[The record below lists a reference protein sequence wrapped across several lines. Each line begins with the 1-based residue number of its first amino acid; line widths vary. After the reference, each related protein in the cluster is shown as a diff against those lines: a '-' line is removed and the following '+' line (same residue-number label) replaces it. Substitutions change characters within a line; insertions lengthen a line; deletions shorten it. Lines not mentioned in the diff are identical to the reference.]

1 MKSRRNA
8 IMLHTLKKIFCQ
20 SAITAL
26 VALAAVPALAQYSSD
41 IDVYSSVGSGSTSNV
56 LFVLDS
62 SANWNA
68 NLKHTCTYNDDKS
81 SPSKGQTKG
90 GMEQCALYNTINSMQ
105 PNTDGTAPFNIGFM
119 VFNETNV
126 DTGARVIKALT
137 PLTAS
142 GKADLLAFIKKLDQ
156 NQSPAPTSYALAMH
170 EAYLYFSQKAPFSG
184 QRAGTLAYDP
194 NAFSGGKYTLPA
206 GSDCGK
212 NYVIVIANGPPQGD
226 QTSNDV
232 MKAMLATAGGSIA
245 PITYAAGTVDPKDA
259 ANWTDEYARF
269 INGVGRTAVAD
280 GAYATTYTIAV
291 TGAPSDK
298 ATYPEIFKGIAK
310 AGGSGLAGAYEAKD
324 AVTLSIALGEV
335 FSQLQAANSVFSA
348 ASLPVSS
355 NARGSYLN
363 QIFMGMFRPDG
374 DAKPRWRGNLKQY
387 KFTYDPTTDT
397 IALADTNG
405 NAAINGATGFIKPSA
420 VSYWTTASSFWINQP
435 LGTPPNVADKTSD
448 SPDGDIVE
456 KGGIA
461 QQIRTTYA
469 TSQSARKLYTCIGC
483 SANTILATDPSS
495 QFTTANSS
503 SMAAISTDSTQRD
516 LIINWVRGTDNAGD
530 EKGPGGTTTIR
541 PSVHGDVM
549 HARPTVV
556 NYGTDASPNIVVF
569 YGANDGM
576 LHAVNANQ
584 TGTGAGQE
592 LWGFIPEEHFGKL
605 QRLRNN
611 SPEVRLSTTT
621 VSASATIPPTS
632 RDYFVD
638 GPISV
643 YQTSTNKYLYFGMRR
658 GGRFLYALDITDPA
672 LPKFLWKKANT
683 DTGFGVLGQT
693 WSEPRIAKIKGS
705 TDPVIVMGAGYDA
718 SAEDVTPAGTT
729 TMGNAVLVLN
739 ALTGNKIAQFNTDRS
754 VPADVTVVDSD
765 ADGYI
770 DRAYALDLG
779 GNIYRI
785 DFETSTSSDVSQWGI
800 YKLAALK
807 GTGTRKFFY
816 APDVLIFKNLAV
828 VQAGSGDREKPLD
841 TTSTDAFFTVFDK
854 TMTKGTV
861 SGFTPLVP
869 SNLGLVGT
877 TDSKSNGC
885 FINMN
890 TAGEKI
896 INAPLTFLGTT
907 YFGTNRP
914 TPSKGGTCSP
924 NLGEAKSY
932 AVPLLCQAPTTRT
945 FVGGGL
951 PPSPVAGFVT
961 ITYDKRNADGTTTTV
976 PKRVG
981 FVIGGGGNT
990 NTPSALDPDKKNVS
1004 TKITTKRSYWYQEN
1018 AR

>member
-1 MKSRRNA
+1 MYYSIKGRLQCWA
-8 IMLHTLKKIFCQ
+8 IVV
-20 SAITAL
+20 SALMTAL
-26 VALAAVPALAQYSSD
+26 PALAQYSSD
-41 IDVYSSVGSGSTSNV
+41 IDIYSGNGTGSTSNV

-68 NLKHTCTYNDDKS
+68 SLKHTCTYTDGGP
-81 SPSKGQTKG
+81 PSKGQTKG
-90 GMEQCALYNTINSMQ
+90 GMEQCALYNAIYAMQ

-126 DTGARVIKALT
+126 DTGARVIQALT
-137 PLTAS
+137 PLTVS
-142 GKADLLAFIKKLDQ
+142 GKTNLLAFIKKLNQ

-184 QRAGTLAYDP
+184 QRAGTLPYDP
-194 NAFSGGKYTLPA
+194 NAFNGGKYTLPV

-212 NYVIVIANGPPQGD
+212 NYLIVIANGPPQGD
-226 QTSNDV
+226 QMSNDV
-232 MKAMLATAGGSIA
+232 MKAMLATAGGSVT
-245 PITYAAGTVDPKDA
+245 PITYPAGTVDPKDA

-269 INGVGRTAVAD
+269 IAGKDRTAVAD
-280 GAYATTYTIAV
+280 GASATTYSIAV
-291 TGAPSDK
+291 TGAASDK
-298 ATYPEIFKGIAK
+298 ATYPTIIRGIAQ
-310 AGGSGLAGAYEAKD
+310 AGGGDNYTAAD
-324 AVTLSIALGEV
+324 ATQFANALGEV
-335 FSQLQAANSVFSA
+335 FSQLQAANSVFAS
-348 ASLPVSS
+348 ASLPVSA

-397 IALADTNG
+397 IALADANG
-405 NAAINGATGFIKPSA
+405 DGAINPATGFIRPSA
-420 VSYWTTASSFWINQP
+420 VSFWTAPSSFWVSQP
-435 LGTPPNVADKTSD
+435 MGTPPNAADKTSD

-483 SANTILATDPSS
+483 STNTNLATDTTT

-503 SMAAISTDSTQRD
+503 SMTAISTDSTQRD

-530 EKGPGGTTTIR
+530 EQGPGGTTTIR
-541 PSVHGDVM
+541 PSVHGDVL
-549 HARPTVV
+549 HSRPAVV
-556 NYGTDASPNIVVF
+556 NYGTDKNPNIVVF
-569 YGANDGM
+569 YGSNDGM
-576 LHAVNANQ
+576 LRAVNGNQ

-592 LWGFIPEEHFGKL
+592 LWGFIPQEHFGKL

-621 VSASATIPPTS
+621 VLSSATNPPTS

-638 GPISV
+638 GPISI
-643 YQTSTNKYLYFGMRR
+643 YQAGSQVYLYFAMRR
-658 GGRFLYALDITDPA
+658 GGRFLYALDVSDSA
-672 LPKFLWKKANT
+672 KPKFLWKKAHT

-693 WSEPRIAKIKGS
+693 WSEPRLAKVKGQ

-739 ALTGNKIAQFNTDRS
+739 ALTGDKIAQFNTDRS

-770 DRAYALDLG
+770 DRAYAVDLG

-785 DFETSTSSDVSQWGI
+785 DFETSTSTAVSQWGM

-807 GTGTRKFFY
+807 GAGTRKFFY
-816 APDVLIFKNLAV
+816 APDVVMYKSYAV
-828 VQAGSGDREKPLD
+828 VQAGSGDREKPLLPPGKTYTD
-841 TTSTDAFFTVFDK
+841 SYSTDAFFTVLDK
-854 TMTKGTV
+854 TLTKGTV
-861 SGFTPLVP
+861 SGFTPIDPDKLWQVGST
-869 SNLGLVGT
+869 SNT
-877 TDSKSNGC
+877 ANKINGC
-885 FINMN
+885 FINMS
-890 TAGEKI
+890 TSGEKI
-896 INAPLTFLGTT
+896 VNAPLTFLGTT
-907 YFGTNRP
+907 YFGTNMP
-914 TPSKGGTCSP
+914 AKPQGGTCSA

-932 AVPLLCQAPTTRT
+932 AVPLLCQAPTVNKFT
-945 FVGGGL
+945 GGGL
-951 PPSPVAGFVT
+951 PPSPIAGFTT
-961 ITYDKRNADGTTTTV
+961 ITYNKSNGDGTSTEMKIETPFISGTGKNKPAAIEFDN
-976 PKRVG
+976 PKLNLNMPR
-981 FVIGGGGNT
+981 
-990 NTPSALDPDKKNVS
+990 
-1004 TKITTKRSYWYQEN
+1004 KRTYWYRES

>member
-1 MKSRRNA
+1 MSYSITQNLYRW
-8 IMLHTLKKIFCQ
+8 
-20 SAITAL
+20 AITATAAL
-26 VALAAVPALAQYSSD
+26 VALPALAQYSSD
-41 IDVYSSVGSGSTSNV
+41 IDIYSGTGSGSTSNV

-68 NLKHTCTYNDDKS
+68 SLKHTCVYSDGTGA
-81 SPSKGQTKG
+81 PSKGQTKG
-90 GMEQCALYNTINSMQ
+90 GMEQCAIYNAIEGLQ
-105 PNTDGTAPFNIGFM
+105 PNADGSAPFNIGFM
-119 VFNETNV
+119 IFNETNV

-137 PLTAS
+137 PLTSA
-142 GKADLLAFIKKLDQ
+142 GKTELKNFLKTLDQ
-156 NQSPAPTSYALAMH
+156 NQSPSPTSYALAMH
-170 EAYLYFSQKAPFSG
+170 EAYLYFSQKTPFSG
-184 QRAGTLAYDP
+184 QRAGTLPYDP
-194 NAFSGGKYTLPA
+194 NAFSGGKYVLPA
-206 GSDCGK
+206 GSDCGR
-212 NYVIVIANGPPQGD
+212 NYLIIIANGPPQGD
-226 QTSNDV
+226 QMSNDV
-232 MKAMLATAGGSIA
+232 MKAMLATAGGSVA

-269 INGVGRTAVAD
+269 VNGVDRTAVAD
-280 GAYATTYTIAV
+280 GAYATTHTIAV

-298 ATYPEIFKGIAK
+298 ATYPEIFRGIAK
-310 AGGSGLAGAYEAKD
+310 VGGGDFYTASNSTA
-324 AVTLSIALGEV
+324 LSIALGEV
-335 FSQLQAANSVFSA
+335 FSQLQAANSVFSS
-348 ASLPVSS
+348 ASLPVSA

-387 KFTYDPTTDT
+387 KFTYDPTTDS
-397 IALADTNG
+397 IALADANG
-405 NAAINGATGFIKPSA
+405 DGAISSATGFIKPSA
-420 VSYWTTASSFWINQP
+420 VSYWTAPSSFWVNQP

-483 SANTILATDPSS
+483 STNTNLATNTST

-503 SMAAISTDSTQRD
+503 SMAGISTDSTQRD

-541 PSVHGDVM
+541 PSAHGDVL
-549 HARPTVV
+549 HSRPAVV

-569 YGANDGM
+569 YGSNDGT
-576 LHAVNANQ
+576 LRAVNGNQ
-584 TGTGAGQE
+584 SGTGAGQE
-592 LWGFIPEEHFGKL
+592 LWGFIPQEHFGKL

-621 VSASATIPPTS
+621 VLSSATNPPTT

-643 YQTSTNKYLYFGMRR
+643 YQTSSKVYLYFAMRR
-658 GGRFLYALDITDPA
+658 GGRFLYALDVTDPA
-672 LPKFLWKKANT
+672 QPKFLWKKANT
-683 DTGFGVLGQT
+683 DTGFGSLGQT

-718 SAEDVTPAGTT
+718 SAEDVTPVGTT
-729 TMGNAVLVLN
+729 SMGNAILVLN
-739 ALTGNKIAQFNTDRS
+739 ALTGDKIAQFNTDRS
-754 VPADVTVVDSD
+754 VPADVTLVDSD
-765 ADGYI
+765 SDGYI
-770 DRAYALDLG
+770 DRAYAVDLG

-785 DFETSTSSDVSQWGI
+785 DFETSTSTAISEWGI

-807 GTGTRKFFY
+807 GSGTRKFFY
-816 APDVLIFKNLAV
+816 APDVVMYKAFAA

-841 TTSTDAFFTVFDK
+841 KTSSDAFFTVLDK
-854 TMTKGTV
+854 NPTKGTL
-861 SGFTPLVP
+861 SGFTPVVP

-877 TDSKSNGC
+877 TDSKVNGC
-885 FINMN
+885 FINMS

-896 INAPLTFLGTT
+896 VNAPLTFLGTT
-907 YFGTNRP
+907 YFGTNMP
-914 TPSKGGTCSP
+914 APPKSGICSA

-932 AVPLLCQAPTTRT
+932 SVPLLCQTPTVNK
-945 FVGGGL
+945 FIGGGL
-951 PPSPVAGFVT
+951 PPSPIAGFTTVT
-961 ITYDKRNADGTTTTV
+961 YSKPNGDGTSTEVKVQTPFISGTAKNKPAAIEFDN
-976 PKRVG
+976 PKLNLNMPR
-981 FVIGGGGNT
+981 
-990 NTPSALDPDKKNVS
+990 
-1004 TKITTKRSYWYQEN
+1004 KRTYWYQEK